1 MIYYHRIGTSQC
13 IIPLPFSSHSLF
25 KTLILAEDILVHEDK
40 ENPEW
45 MFGAEVTEDGKYVA
59 LYTMK
64 DTSRVSPEPLD
75 D

>member
-1 MIYYHRIGTSQC
+1 MYYPP
-13 IIPLPFSSHSLF
+13 PLLFTPPFM
-25 KTLILAEDILVHEDK
+25 TLILAEDILVHEDK

-75 D
+75 DYIQQP